1 MYFCQCQAGFAAKKS
16 IFPILSSRIGSDKI
30 AIYFYNLTSI
40 IMTEYDILKG
50 LRHSE
55 QLVVEH
61 KDTAAVY
68 GSGALEVFATP
79 AMIALMEKTCLMAV
93 YDKVGEGNTTVGI
106 AVNIKHLK
114 ASPVGAT
121 IRCEAELV
129 EVDRRRLVFAVKC
142 FEGDTLIGEGIHER
156 FVVESAKF
164 MAKL

>member
-1 MYFCQCQAGFAAKKS
+1 MNEF
-16 IFPILSSRIGSDKI
+16 D
-30 AIYFYNLTSI
+30 N
-40 IMTEYDILKG
+40 LKG

-93 YDKVGEGNTTVGI
+93 CDKIGEGNTTVGI

-121 IRCEAELV
+121 IRCDSELT
-129 EVDRRRLVFAVKC
+129 EVDRRRLVFAEKC
-142 FEGDTLIGEGIHER
+142 FEGENLIGEGIHER

>member
-1 MYFCQCQAGFAAKKS
+1 
-16 IFPILSSRIGSDKI
+16 
-30 AIYFYNLTSI
+30 
-40 IMTEYDILKG
+40 MTDCDSLNG

-79 AMIALMEKTCLMAV
+79 AMIALMEKTCLMGV
-93 YDKVGEGNTTVGI
+93 CDKIGLDNTTVGI

-121 IRCEAELV
+121 IRCEAELID
-129 EVDRRRLVFAVKC
+129 VDRSRLVFEVKC
-142 FEGDTLIGEGIHER
+142 YEGETLVGEGFHER
-156 FVVESAKF
+156 FVVESEKF
-164 MAKL
+164 MSKFK

>member
-1 MYFCQCQAGFAAKKS
+1 MQ
-16 IFPILSSRIGSDKI
+16 
-30 AIYFYNLTSI
+30 
-40 IMTEYDILKG
+40 G

-55 QLVVEH
+55 QMVVEH

-79 AMIALMEKTCLMAV
+79 AMIAMMEKTCLMSV
-93 YDKVGEGNTTVGI
+93 CDKIGEGNTTVGI

-114 ASPVGAT
+114 ASPVGST

-129 EVDRRRLVFAVKC
+129 EVDRRRLVFEVKC
-142 FEGDTLIGEGIHER
+142 FEGENLIGEGIHER

>member
-1 MYFCQCQAGFAAKKS
+1 M
-16 IFPILSSRIGSDKI
+16 
-30 AIYFYNLTSI
+30 
-40 IMTEYDILKG
+40 EYDFLKG
-50 LRHSE
+50 LCHSE
-55 QLVVEH
+55 TLVVEH

-79 AMIALMEKTCLMAV
+79 AMIALMEKTCLESVA
-93 YDKVGEGNTTVGI
+93 DKIGEGNTTVGI

-114 ASPVGAT
+114 ASPVGST

-142 FEGDTLIGEGIHER
+142 FEGENLIGEGIHER

>member
-1 MYFCQCQAGFAAKKS
+1 MNEFDS
-16 IFPILSSRIGSDKI
+16 
-30 AIYFYNLTSI
+30 
-40 IMTEYDILKG
+40 LKG

-55 QLVVEH
+55 RLVVEH

-79 AMIALMEKTCLMAV
+79 AMIALMEKTCLMGV
-93 YDKVGEGNTTVGI
+93 CDKIGEGNTTVGI

-142 FEGDTLIGEGIHER
+142 YEGETLVGDGLHER
-156 FVVESAKF
+156 FVVESEKF
-164 MAKL
+164 MSKFK

>member
-1 MYFCQCQAGFAAKKS
+1 M
-16 IFPILSSRIGSDKI
+16 D
-30 AIYFYNLTSI
+30 YNA
-40 IMTEYDILKG
+40 LKG
-50 LRHSE
+50 LRHSVE
-55 QLVVEH
+55 LVVEH

-79 AMIALMEKTCLMAV
+79 AMIALMEKTCLMGV
-93 YDKVGEGNTTVGI
+93 CDKIGDGNTTVGI

-121 IRCEAELV
+121 IRCEAELT
-129 EVDRRRLVFAVKC
+129 EVDRRRLVFKVQC
-142 FEGDTLIGEGIHER
+142 FEGENLIGEGIHER

>member
-1 MYFCQCQAGFAAKKS
+1 
-16 IFPILSSRIGSDKI
+16 
-30 AIYFYNLTSI
+30 
-40 IMTEYDILKG
+40 MTEFNNLKG

-79 AMIALMEKTCLMAV
+79 AMIALMEKTCLMSV
-93 YDKVGEGNTTVGI
+93 CDKIGEGNTTVGI

-121 IRCEAELV
+121 IRCEAELT
-129 EVDRRRLVFAVKC
+129 EVDRRRLVFKVQC
-142 FEGDTLIGEGIHER
+142 FEGEALVGEGVHER
-156 FVVESAKF
+156 FVVDSEKF
-164 MAKL
+164 MAKLS

>member
-1 MYFCQCQAGFAAKKS
+1 MN
-16 IFPILSSRIGSDKI
+16 D
-30 AIYFYNLTSI
+30 
-40 IMTEYDILKG
+40 YDNLKG
-50 LRHSE
+50 LRHNE

-79 AMIALMEKTCLMAV
+79 SMIALMEKTCLMSV
-93 YDKVGEGNTTVGI
+93 CDKIGEGNTTVGI

-121 IRCEAELV
+121 IHCEAELM
-129 EVDRRRLVFAVKC
+129 EVDRRRLVFSVKC
-142 FEGDTLIGEGIHER
+142 FEGDTLVGEGSHER

-164 MAKL
+164 MAKF

>member
-1 MYFCQCQAGFAAKKS
+1 ME
-16 IFPILSSRIGSDKI
+16 
-30 AIYFYNLTSI
+30 YNNLI
-40 IMTEYDILKG
+40 G
-50 LRHSE
+50 LRHRE

-93 YDKVGEGNTTVGI
+93 CDNIGEGNTTVGI

-121 IRCEAELV
+121 IRCDAELT
-129 EVDRRRLVFAVKC
+129 EVDRRRLVFEVKC
-142 FEGDTLIGEGIHER
+142 YEGETLIGEGVHER
-156 FVVESAKF
+156 FVVDSEKF
-164 MAKL
+164 MGKF